1 MAPVEGS
8 TAAARQGR
16 ADSPPP
22 RKPSGSE
29 AEPKAQGAGSAKASE
44 EPVAKPAD
52 GQKGGASTTQSPPQ
66 SGRLELVGTVV
77 VELFMLLFV
86 VAFAMYAPVEVHW
99 KVIVAVL
106 GLLGGGYVLFKKP
119 AARGGKASK
128 AEGKAE

>member
-106 GLLGGGYVLFKKP
+106 GLLGVAPIAGRKSTKV
-119 AARGGKASK
+119 RGQAT
-128 AEGKAE
+128 